1 MTDRL
6 LGHRVL
12 ITAAGAGIGRAC
24 ALAFARE
31 GANVLA
37 TDVDDAALAALRT
50 ENDRIAT
57 EQLDVTDRAN
67 VAIIGAGNFSILVN
81 CAGWVCGGDILT
93 SSEDDL
99 DWAFALNVAAM
110 ARVTRAVLPQML
122 AASRGSI
129 VNIASVASSLRGVPD
144 RFVYSTTKAAVI
156 GLTKSI
162 ATDFVGRGIRCN
174 VICPGTIDTPSLGQ
188 RMHATGDAEA
198 ARRAFIARQPM
209 GRLGTAEEVAALA
222 LYLASDAAG
231 FTTGAVHVIDGGW
244 TT

>member
-1 MTDRL
+1 MTDCL

-37 TDVDDAALAALRT
+37 TDIDEAALAALRT

-57 EQLDVTDRAN
+57 ERLDVTDHAT
-67 VAIIGAGNFSILVN
+67 VATIGAGNFSILVN

-99 DWAFALNVAAM
+99 DWAFALNVSAM

-122 AASRGSI
+122 AAGRGSI

-156 GLTKSI
+156 GLTKSV

-198 ARRAFIARQPM
+198 ARRAFVARQPM

>member
-6 LGHRVL
+6 SGHRVL

-31 GANVLA
+31 GADVLA
-37 TDVDDAALAALRT
+37 TDIDTEALATLH
-50 ENDRIAT
+50 
-57 EQLDVTDRAN
+57 EQNARVAIRPLDVTDRSAT
-67 VAIIGAGNFSILVN
+67 AGIADGNFSVLVN
-81 CAGWVCGGDILT
+81 CAGWVCAGDILAST
-93 SSEDDL
+93 EDDL
-99 DWAFALNVAAM
+99 DRAFALNVAAM

-122 AASRGSI
+122 AVGRGSI
-129 VNIASVASSLRGVPD
+129 VNIASVASSLHGVPD

-162 ATDFVGRGIRCN
+162 ARDFVAGGIRCN
-174 VICPGTIDTPSLGQ
+174 AICPGTIDTPSLGQ
-188 RMHATGDAEA
+188 RMQATGDAEA

-209 GRLGTAEEVAALA
+209 GRLGSAAEVAALA
-222 LYLASDAAG
+222 LYLASDEAG

-244 TT
+244 TA